1 MSENVTDTLT
11 TGDGVPSHPDEAQER
26 AVVRRH
32 RWRWSRG
39 GKFAQIL
46 EEEETG

>member
-26 AVVRRH
+26 AVAGRH
-32 RWRWSRG
+32 RWRWSCG
-39 GKFAQIL
+39 GKFAQIV